1 MEEGNERNFMS
12 IIEVESQALSDK
24 RDAYARAVKAV
35 VENTAS
41 IQRAQADIQ
50 PEIER
55 ISREADVPQVAV
67 RQAIRHAINE
77 RQLNFH

>member
-12 IIEVESQALSDK
+12 ITEVESQALSDK

-67 RQAIRHAINE
+67 IQAIRHAINE